1 VRHDYTVF
9 AALKEITMQQYEVEI
24 KTLLG
29 SKENAERLK
38 SALMKLYPDSTR
50 VGYGK
55 QLNHYFNT
63 PSDIS
68 SFKKKIETIIP
79 RDKKSAFENI
89 MTAGKKISLRT
100 RDSDGKVILVVKAS
114 VGDDTS
120 SNGVKRIEF
129 EAVLSQTLD
138 ELDALVIDSGAT
150 YQAKW
155 SREREEYAS
164 VDMHICIDKNAG
176 YGYVAE
182 FEKVISSPD
191 ALETSR
197 KELLSV
203 MKKLGVEELPQERL
217 ERMFA
222 HYNNHWKEYYG
233 TDKTFII
240 K

>member
-1 VRHDYTVF
+1 
-9 AALKEITMQQYEVEI
+9 M

-38 SALMKLYPDSTR
+38 SALMKLYPDGHVSGTA
-50 VGYGK
+50 
-55 QLNHYFNT
+55 N
-63 PSDIS
+63 SSIIIS
-68 SFKKKIETIIP
+68 ILPPIFLFKKKIETIIP